1 VLLGCGVNV
10 TNKDPTVCIN
20 DLVRQLDDFESRS
33 GPELFTVEELIARS
47 VSVLEELIERFE
59 TEDQKKILEQYYKHW
74 LHR

>member
-1 VLLGCGVNV
+1 MLLGCGVNV